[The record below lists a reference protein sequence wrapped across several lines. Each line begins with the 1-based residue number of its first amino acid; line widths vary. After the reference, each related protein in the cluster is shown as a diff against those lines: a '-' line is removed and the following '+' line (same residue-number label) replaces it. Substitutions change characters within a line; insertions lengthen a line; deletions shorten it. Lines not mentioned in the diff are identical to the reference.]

1 MSRGRRRT
9 PRRPAAEGADNA
21 AGALSWVHG
30 IHAVQAL
37 LANHPGRL
45 HRLLASESR
54 NDRRL
59 AALIEQAQQVGVV
72 IERVAAEVLEAQAP
86 GVLHQ
91 GILAQVEIPA
101 PMDEYALQALV
112 QRCER
117 PPLLLILDGVQDPR
131 NLGACLRSADA
142 AGVDAVVMPNR
153 RAAPLTAT
161 AVKVA
166 SGAAA
171 SVPIAEVVNLARVLR
186 WLKDQGIR
194 VIGTAG
200 GVEKPVWQ
208 AELAGGL
215 ALVVGGEGAGLRHL
229 TRELCD
235 ELVSLPMAGVAES
248 LNVSVATGVC
258 LYEALRQ
265 RSLVTPSRVGPAG
278 LPPPG

>member
-1 MSRGRRRT
+1 MSRGRRRAA
-9 PRRPAAEGADNA
+9 RRPAAQSADSA
-21 AGALSWVHG
+21 AGGLSWVHG
-30 IHAVQAL
+30 IHAVGSM
-37 LANHPGRL
+37 LAHHPQRL
-45 HRLLASESR
+45 QRLLASESR
-54 NDRRL
+54 HDRRL
-59 AALIEQAQQVGVV
+59 TALVEQAQAAGVP
-72 IERVAAEVLEAQAP
+72 IERVPAEVLEAQAP
-86 GVLHQ
+86 GALHQ

-112 QRCER
+112 QRCEG

-142 AGVDAVVMPNR
+142 AGVDAVVMPSR

-200 GVEKPVWQ
+200 GAERPVWQ

-229 TRELCD
+229 TRQLCD

-265 RSLVTPSRVGPAG
+265 RSLVTAARGGASG
-278 LPPPG
+278 LPPQG